1 MIIGIEFSR
10 TKTEEGKTF
19 VRVAPYVHNV
29 DKIKVGAVA
38 FIIFAVTFLFTWS
51 TLVNAEPS
59 DNSHIKPWTSYNG
72 R

>member
-19 VRVAPYVHNV
+19 VRVAPYLQNV
-29 DKIKVGAVA
+29 DKMKVGVTA
-38 FIIFAVTFLFTWS
+38 FLIVAVTFLFTWI
-51 TLVNAEPS
+51 TLVNATPS
-59 DNSHIKPWTSYNG
+59 DNSHIKPYSTFNV

>member
-19 VRVAPYVHNV
+19 VRVAPYLQNV
-29 DKIKVGAVA
+29 DKMKVGVA
-38 FIIFAVTFLFTWS
+38 AFFIVAVTFLFTWS
-51 TLVNAEPS
+51 TLVNAEPA
-59 DNSHIKPWTSYNG
+59 DNSHIKPYSTFSV

>member
-1 MIIGIEFSR
+1 MIIGIELNR

-19 VRVAPYVHNV
+19 YRVAPYIHNV
-29 DKIKVGAVA
+29 DKMKVGVVA
-38 FIIFAVTFLFTWS
+38 FLIFALTFLFTWS